1 MFLQGRDVI
10 EVKLIFI
17 VMLAGAAV
25 IFDFKTFRIP
35 NRLNFL
41 GFMTGVTYSMI
52 KYGFREAGKSLLWS
66 AITIAA
72 LFILYAWGAL
82 GAGDIKLYAA
92 LSTFVHMKIIY
103 IIVVSFVAA
112 ALYGVVL
119 VIKRGGG
126 ILKERTRI
134 HMSLSV
140 FVSVLLCG
148 VCFL

>member
-1 MFLQGRDVI
+1 MI

-17 VMLAGAAV
+17 VMLAGTAV

-41 GFMTGVTYSMI
+41 GFITGVTYSLI
-52 KYGFREAGKSLLWS
+52 QYGFWEAGKSILW
-66 AITIAA
+66 AVITIAA
-72 LFILYAWGAL
+72 LFALYAWGAL

-103 IIVVSFVAA
+103 IIIVSFAAA
-112 ALYGVVL
+112 ALYGVLL

-126 ILKERTRI
+126 ILRERTRI

-140 FVSVLLCG
+140 FVSVLFCG
-148 VCFL
+148 ACFL

>member
-1 MFLQGRDVI
+1 MI

-17 VMLAGAAV
+17 MMFAGVAV

-35 NRLNFL
+35 NKLNFL
-41 GFMTGVTYSMI
+41 GFITGVTYSLI
-52 KYGFREAGKSLLWS
+52 TYGFSEAGKSILWS

-72 LFILYAWGAL
+72 LFVLYVSGVL

-126 ILKERTRI
+126 ILRERTRI
-134 HMSLSV
+134 HMSLPV
-140 FVSVLLCG
+140 FASVLFCG
-148 VCFL
+148 VCFF

>member
-1 MFLQGRDVI
+1 MI

-17 VMLAGAAV
+17 IMFASVAV

-35 NRLNFL
+35 NRINFL
-41 GFMTGVTYSMI
+41 GFMMGVTYSLI
-52 KYGFREAGKSLLWS
+52 QYGFREAGKSVFWS
-66 AITIAA
+66 VITIAA
-72 LFILYAWGAL
+72 LFALYAWGIL

-103 IIVVSFVAA
+103 IIVVSFVTA

-126 ILKERTRI
+126 ILRERTRI
-134 HMSLSV
+134 HMSLPV

>member
-1 MFLQGRDVI
+1 MI
-10 EVKLIFI
+10 EVRLIFI
-17 VMLAGAAV
+17 VMIAGAAV

-41 GFMTGVTYSMI
+41 GFMVGVTYSLI
-52 KYGFREAGKSLLWS
+52 QYGFREAGKSICWA
-66 AITIAA
+66 AITIVA
-72 LFILYAWGAL
+72 LFVLYGWGVL

-103 IIVVSFVAA
+103 IIVVSFVVA

-119 VIKRGGG
+119 VIERGGFLRG
-126 ILKERTRI
+126 RTRI

>member
-1 MFLQGRDVI
+1 MI

-41 GFMTGVTYSMI
+41 GFMMGVTYSLI
-52 KYGFREAGKSLLWS
+52 QYGVREAGKSIFWA

-72 LFILYAWGAL
+72 LFALYAWGVL

-103 IIVVSFVAA
+103 IIAVSFVVA

-119 VIKRGGG
+119 VIKRGGF
-126 ILKERTRI
+126 LRERTHI

>member
-1 MFLQGRDVI
+1 
-10 EVKLIFI
+10 
-17 VMLAGAAV
+17 MLAGAAV
-25 IFDFKTFRIP
+25 VFDFKTFRIP

-41 GFMTGVTYSMI
+41 GFITGVIYSLI
-52 KYGFREAGKSLLWS
+52 QYGFREAGKSILWS

-72 LFILYAWGAL
+72 LFALYVSGVL

-103 IIVVSFVAA
+103 IFVVSFVAA
-112 ALYGVVL
+112 ALYGAVL

-126 ILKERTRI
+126 VLRERTCI
-134 HMSLSV
+134 HMSLPV
-140 FVSVLLCG
+140 FVSVLFCG

>member
-1 MFLQGRDVI
+1 MIGVNF
-10 EVKLIFI
+10 IFI
-17 VMLAGAAV
+17 IMLAGAAV

-41 GFMTGVTYSMI
+41 GFMAGVTYSLI
-52 KYGFREAGKSLLWS
+52 QYGFREAGKSFLWA
-66 AITIAA
+66 AITIAV
-72 LFILYAWGAL
+72 LFVLYGCGVL

-92 LSTFVHMKIIY
+92 LATFVHMKIIY

-126 ILKERTRI
+126 ILRERTRI